1 MPELPE
7 VEVLKRYLAPLLKG
21 KKVVSVEVRRDQVLA
36 PTNRDALAQAL
47 TGAWFSHLERRGKYL
62 LFEFRKNR
70 KAVPVLGHLGMTGRM
85 YLQSEK
91 APLAKHAAV
100 ILHLGAC
107 RFVYE
112 DPRYFGR
119 FTLDVSPVES
129 LGPEPL
135 SKDFTSAGFA
145 EKLRRSAQAIK
156 VRLLDQSLVAGIGN
170 IYASE
175 ALYRARLSP
184 RRAARRLTRVEIQRL
199 WKCARAV
206 LSEAIHWGSTIPL
219 GFDGSG
225 QADGLFYFGTAG
237 DAPQYYHERLRVYDR
252 AGQSCKCCGGKIK
265 RIIQSAR
272 STYYCPKCQK

>member
-7 VEVLKRYLAPLLKG
+7 VEVLKRYLAPLVKG
-21 KKVVSVEVRRDQVLA
+21 KKIASVEVRRDKVIT
-36 PTNRDALAQAL
+36 PTSRDALTQVL
-47 TGAWFSHLERRGKYL
+47 TGARFSHIERRGKYL
-62 LFEFRKNR
+62 LFEFCKNR
-70 KAVPVLGHLGMTGRM
+70 KSVTVLGHLGMTGRM
-85 YLQSEK
+85 YLQDEK

-100 ILHLGAC
+100 ILHLGTC

-119 FTLDVSPVES
+119 FTLDTSPVNS

-135 SKDFTSAGFA
+135 SKDFTPTAFT
-145 EKLRRSAQAIK
+145 EKLRRSSQAIK
-156 VRLLDQSLVAGIGN
+156 IKLLNQSLVAGIGN

-175 ALYRARLSP
+175 ALYRAHLSP
-184 RRAARRLTRVEIQRL
+184 RRAARRLTREEIQRL
-199 WKCARAV
+199 WRCIRAV

-225 QADGLFYFGTAG
+225 KADGLFYFGTAS

-252 AGQSCKCCGGKIK
+252 ASQPCEQCGEKIK
-265 RIIQSAR
+265 RLTQAAR
-272 STYYCPKCQK
+272 STYYCPQCQK